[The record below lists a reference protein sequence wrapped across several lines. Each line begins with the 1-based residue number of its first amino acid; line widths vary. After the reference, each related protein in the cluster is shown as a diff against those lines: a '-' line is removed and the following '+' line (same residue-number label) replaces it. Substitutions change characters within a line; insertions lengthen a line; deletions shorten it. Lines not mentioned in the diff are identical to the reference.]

1 MPKFC
6 SNGHQIDDAWEICPY
21 CQRTGFQNVS
31 GPPLAKTRLDF
42 AGSVSDET
50 SPRQAPA
57 VRTVLISEHRR
68 PPVVGWLV
76 ALTGDQKGEDFRLH
90 EGQNV
95 IGSTAD
101 CQITLRNATVT
112 ARHASLRYQ
121 DGRFFLTDLDS
132 TNGTWLNDKPDRVAR
147 EELKDN
153 DLIRI
158 GDISLR
164 FKCL

>member
-6 SNGHQIDDAWEICPY
+6 SNGHQIDEAWEICPY
-21 CQRTGFQNVS
+21 CQRTGFQNPS
-31 GPPLAKTRLDF
+31 GPPLAKTRLDV
-42 AGSVSDET
+42 ATNVSDET
-50 SPRQAPA
+50 SPKLTAA
-57 VRTVLISEHRR
+57 RTMVISEQRR
-68 PPVVGWLV
+68 LPVVGWLV
-76 ALTGDQKGEDFRLH
+76 ALSGDQRGEDFRLH

-101 CQITLRNATVT
+101 CQITLKNATVT

-121 DGRFFLTDLDS
+121 DGRFVLTDLDS
-132 TNGTWLNDKPDRVAR
+132 TNGTYLNDRPDRVAR

-158 GDISLR
+158 GDISLK

>member
-1 MPKFC
+1 M
-6 SNGHQIDDAWEICPY
+6 
-21 CQRTGFQNVS
+21 
-31 GPPLAKTRLDF
+31 AKTRLDVT
-42 AGSVSDET
+42 GNVSAET
-50 SPRQAPA
+50 SVKPTAA
-57 VRTVLISEHRR
+57 RTVVISERR
-68 PPVVGWLV
+68 RLPVVGWLV
-76 ALTGDQKGEDFRLH
+76 ALTGDHKGEDFRLH

-101 CQITLRNATVT
+101 CQITLKNATVT

-132 TNGTWLNDKPDRVAR
+132 TNGTYVNDRPDRIAR

-153 DLIRI
+153 DLVRI
-158 GDISLR
+158 GDISLK

>member
-1 MPKFC
+1 M
-6 SNGHQIDDAWEICPY
+6 
-21 CQRTGFQNVS
+21 V
-31 GPPLAKTRLDF
+31 
-42 AGSVSDET
+42 
-50 SPRQAPA
+50 
-57 VRTVLISEHRR
+57 ISERR
-68 PPVVGWLV
+68 RLPVVGWLV

-101 CQITLRNATVT
+101 CQITLKNTTVT

-121 DGRFFLTDLDS
+121 DGRFVLTDLDS
-132 TNGTWLNDKPDRVAR
+132 TNGTWLNDRPDRIAR

-158 GDISLR
+158 GDISLK

>member
-21 CQRTGFQNVS
+21 CQRTGFQGAS
-31 GPPLAKTRLDF
+31 GPPLAKTRLDV
-42 AGSVSDET
+42 AGNFSGET
-50 SPRQAPA
+50 SPKPTAA
-57 VRTVLISEHRR
+57 RTVVISERR
-68 PPVVGWLV
+68 RLPVVGWLV

-101 CQITLRNATVT
+101 CQITLKNTTVT

-121 DGRFFLTDLDS
+121 DGRFVLTDLDS
-132 TNGTWLNDKPDRVAR
+132 TNGTWLNDRPDRIAR

-158 GDISLR
+158 GDISLK